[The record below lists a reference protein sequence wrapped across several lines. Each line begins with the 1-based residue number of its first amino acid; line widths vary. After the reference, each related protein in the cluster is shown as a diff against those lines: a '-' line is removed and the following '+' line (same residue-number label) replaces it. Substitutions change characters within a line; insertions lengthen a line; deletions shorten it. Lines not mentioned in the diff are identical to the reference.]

1 MCRSKSSES
10 SCQIPHLGGKI
21 NVSLKLLTSAQG
33 RKHMLRHG
41 MSFILFHEA
50 SPTLSKQNEEWLF
63 IGLFI
68 RSGKLGLY
76 IHEASFLSRPWKQM
90 IERASWNHRPLSRIQ
105 LKKKINL
112 NSYPKSL
119 LTVLKGEVSSPLCY
133 FKTKSSVNPGWQK
146 TKMRNWRVVHIRPAD
161 KNTPMKTL
169 GIKPYLTSQN
179 FY

>member
-1 MCRSKSSES
+1 MRGNKSSES
-10 SCQIPHLGGKI
+10 SCQIPHLGGRI
-21 NVSLKLLTSAQG
+21 NVSHKLLNSAQG

-41 MSFILFHEA
+41 MSFILFHEV

-90 IERASWNHRPLSRIQ
+90 IERASWNHRPLSCIQ

-119 LTVLKGEVSSPLCY
+119 LTVLNPKSLLTVLKGEVHHYVIL
-133 FKTKSSVNPGWQK
+133 KV
-146 TKMRNWRVVHIRPAD
+146 RVQL
-161 KNTPMKTL
+161 TL
-169 GIKPYLTSQN
+169 GDKKPRWGTEELSI
-179 FY
+179 

>member
-1 MCRSKSSES
+1 MRGNKSSES
-10 SCQIPHLGGKI
+10 SCQIPHLGGRI
-21 NVSLKLLTSAQG
+21 NVSHKLLNSAQG

-76 IHEASFLSRPWKQM
+76 IHEASFLSRPWKPM
-90 IERASWNHRPLSRIQ
+90 IERASWNHRPLSCIQ
-105 LKKKINL
+105 LKKKDQL
-112 NSYPKSL
+112 EQLSQV
-119 LTVLKGEVSSPLCY
+119 TVNCTKGWSSPLCY
-133 FKTKSSVNPGWQK
+133 FKSKSSVNPGWQK